1 MSKKKHRKKHKRPF
15 IKPIDKKTTVV
26 ETPKPAASKPVEATK
41 PEIKPVPVAPPKP
54 VAPKATSSKLTTQK
68 LATPKSMASKSAAPK
83 TLGDRFENYLLLMRV
98 DRPIGILLLLWP
110 TYWALWLAAGGV
122 PSAKNLLIFAWGC
135 ILMRSAGCVMNDYAD
150 RHIDGKVTRT
160 KDRMIV
166 AGKVSSKEAFLLFS
180 ALCVISFALVCL
192 TNQLTIMLSV
202 GGLLLAAIYPFSKRY
217 THLPQVVLGMA
228 FAWSI
233 PMAWAAQHIAAD
245 NSTDLKS
252 VLEAKMWLIYL
263 AVVIWAVIYDTFYAM
278 VDRDDDIKIGVKS
291 TAILFGDAD
300 KAITGLL
307 QGLMIFTLILIGR
320 KFGLGFCYY
329 GSLAIA
335 SALFIYQQRLI
346 KDRNRDLCF
355 KAFLNNNYVGLV
367 IFIGIVVDYYFKNPW
382 W

>member
-15 IKPIDKKTTVV
+15 IKPDDRQIVTPETKKSDTIVSTPAS
-26 ETPKPAASKPVEATK
+26 ETSMPSIPVS
-41 PEIKPVPVAPPKP
+41 APQN
-54 VAPKATSSKLTTQK
+54 LT
-68 LATPKSMASKSAAPK
+68 ATPESVKPKISSRKTIPSKKRDSR
-83 TLGDRFENYLLLMRV
+83 LENYLLLMRV

-110 TYWALWLAAGGV
+110 TYWTLWLAAEGI

-150 RHIDGKVTRT
+150 RHIDDKVKRTR
-160 KDRMIV
+160 DRMIV
-166 AGKVSSKEAFLLFS
+166 AGRVSPKEALIIFFV
-180 ALCVISFALVCL
+180 LCAIAFALVCL
-192 TNQLTIMLSV
+192 TNKLTIILSV

-233 PMAWAAQHIAAD
+233 PMAWAAQHTTID
-245 NSTDLKS
+245 NSTDFKAA
-252 VLEAKMWLIYL
+252 LETKMWLIYL

-300 KAITGLL
+300 RAITALL

-320 KFGLGFCYY
+320 KFGLGCCYY
-329 GSLAIA
+329 GSLIIA
-335 SALFIYQQRLI
+335 SALFVYQQRLI

-367 IFIGIVVDYYFKNPW
+367 VFVGIVVDYYFKNPW